1 MATLKVVLFTHNKLK
16 NGEHPIYLRITQD
29 RKSRYEKVGATCK
42 ESLWDKDLG
51 LPSKKHPHYR
61 ELCVLIDKRKS
72 DVNKLILHEEIE
84 GKESSAEE
92 IKRKIAKKK
101 SSKITV
107 FQYFDKVYEEL
118 MQQDK
123 IKTAKTFRATKN
135 SLMNYREGKDFF
147 FSDINVNF
155 LNRYEE
161 FHLSKGWKLNSIFV
175 LVRTF
180 KTLINKA
187 KMDEIVRADY
197 DPFKDY
203 SLKKFRG
210 IVTKKRAL
218 ESEEI
223 KKIEALDLPLGS
235 SIYNSRQY
243 FMFSLYCRGMNFVD
257 MADLKWKDIK
267 NYEFE
272 YIRNKTKKRFHVK
285 LVDPAIEIIKYFKR
299 QYFENIDAYVFPI
312 LKPSH
317 QTAMSKEN
325 RKVKML
331 RTINNDLKEI
341 AKLCGIDENLTMYVA
356 RHSFATIL
364 KMKGVQTSIISE
376 LLGHRS
382 ESTTQI
388 YLDGFGKDAL
398 DEANKVLLDL

>member
-1 MATLKVVLFTHNKLK
+1 MATIKVVLFTHNKLK

-29 RKSRYEKVGATCK
+29 RKSRYAKVGATCPK
-42 ESLWDKDLG
+42 SLWDENKE
-51 LPSKKHPHYR
+51 LPTKKHPNYL
-61 ELCVLIDKRKS
+61 ELSILINKKKAE
-72 DVNKLILHEEIE
+72 VNKLLLHEEID
-84 GKESSAEE
+84 GKDSSAEE
-92 IKRKIAKKK
+92 LKRKVVKKK

-107 FQYFDKVYEEL
+107 LQYFDKVYEDL
-118 MQQDK
+118 IKLDK

-135 SLMNYREGKDFF
+135 SLMNFREGKDFF
-147 FSDINVNF
+147 FSDVNLNF

-161 FHLSKGWKLNSIFV
+161 YHVAKGWKLNSIFV
-175 LVRTF
+175 IVRTF

-187 KMDEIVRADY
+187 REEEVVRQDY

-210 IVTKKRAL
+210 IVTEKRAL
-218 ESEEI
+218 DKEQI
-223 KKIEALDLPLGS
+223 KKIETLELKPCS
-235 SIYNSRQY
+235 SIYNSRHY
-243 FMFSLYCRGMNFVD
+243 FMFSLYCRGMNFAD

-267 NYEFE
+267 NGEFE
-272 YIRNKTKKRFHVK
+272 YTRNKTNKRFHVK
-285 LVDPAIEIIKYFKR
+285 LIEPANEILKYFKR
-299 QYFENIDAYVFPI
+299 HYFENMESYVFPI

-317 QTAMSKEN
+317 VTAMSREN

-331 RTINNDLKEI
+331 RIINSDLKEI
-341 AKLCGIDENLTMYVA
+341 AKLCDIKETLTMYVA

-364 KMKGVQTSIISE
+364 KMKGVQTSVISE

-388 YLDGFGKDAL
+388 YLDSFGKDQL

>member
-1 MATLKVVLFTHNKLK
+1 MATIKVILFTHNKLK

-29 RKSRYEKVGATCK
+29 RKTRYVKIGATCK
-42 ESLWDKDLG
+42 EELWDKDLG
-51 LPSKKHPHYR
+51 LPTKKHPNYR
-61 ELCVLIDKRKS
+61 ELCVLIDKKKAE
-72 DVNKLILHEEIE
+72 VNKLILHEEID
-84 GKESSAEE
+84 GKDSSAEE
-92 IKRKIAKKK
+92 LKRKVVKKK

-107 FQYFDKVYEEL
+107 LQYFDRVYEDL
-118 MQQDK
+118 IKLDK

-135 SLMNYREGKDFF
+135 SLMNFRDGKDFF
-147 FSDINVNF
+147 FSDVNLNF
-155 LNRYEE
+155 LIRYEE
-161 FHLSKGWKLNSIFV
+161 YHIAKGWKLNSIFV
-175 LVRTF
+175 IVRTF

-187 KMDEIVRADY
+187 REEEIVRQDY

-210 IVTKKRAL
+210 IVTEKRAL
-218 ESEEI
+218 DKEQI
-223 KKIEALDLPLGS
+223 KKIETLELKPCS

-243 FMFSLYCRGMNFVD
+243 FMFSLYCRGMNFAD

-267 NYEFE
+267 NGEFE
-272 YIRNKTKKRFHVK
+272 YIRNKTNKRFHVK
-285 LVDPAIEIIKYFKR
+285 LIEPANEILKYFKR
-299 QYFENIDAYVFPI
+299 HYFENMESYVFPI
-312 LKPSH
+312 LKPSNV
-317 QTAMSKEN
+317 TAMSREN

-331 RTINNDLKEI
+331 RIINSDLKEI
-341 AKLCGIDENLTMYVA
+341 AKLCDIEETLTMYVA

-364 KMKGVQTSIISE
+364 KMKGVQTSVISE

-388 YLDGFGKDAL
+388 YLDSFGKDQL